1 VSGAVPVRR
10 LPLALTPDPTRVIS
24 RPYIPGDHGPV
35 GGHTR
40 VQRIIGQ
47 VLALPGEAAA
57 ATLAGVRRDY
67 AGRYEDLEAVLQTGF
82 DEVSRRV
89 PTPVG
94 LPVDTQRLI
103 GSYFVHEYSL
113 QAAAL
118 TNPSL
123 VLAPDQSGL
132 AEGSVRFVT
141 SLRAVGEG
149 HISSIEFRHG
159 VLDADGEVTIEV
171 PAPPITGWRRTPTF
185 EKRAFAAKLAEIDA
199 DDALVDEVIDQLDE
213 HFSMDQ
219 LEAALNDLEATGRPP
234 EHIHLVVN
242 TIHWLA
248 ASNYELHF
256 PEDSELS
263 ARVIF
268 PQGPAESCG
277 MEDARLVRFVR
288 DDGSIVYY
296 ATYTAFDGFHVLP
309 QLIETSDFVT
319 FRIATISGAAARNKG
334 IALFPRLVGGQYT
347 ALARSDNENNYV
359 MFSDHLRTWDSSE
372 RLQVPTYPWELIQIG
387 NSGAPLE
394 TDAGWLVITHGVGP
408 VRTYALGAILLD
420 LDDPTKVIG
429 HLDRPLLA
437 AAEDE
442 REGYVPNV
450 VYSCGQLRHGN
461 TLLIAYGASDTGAR
475 FATVEL
481 DVLIAELLASGAL
494 PDLP

>member
-1 VSGAVPVRR
+1 VSGPVPVRR
-10 LPLALTPDPTRVIS
+10 LPLVLTPDPTRVIS
-24 RPYIPGDHGPV
+24 RPYIPGDPGPV
-35 GGHTR
+35 GGHAR
-40 VQRIIGQ
+40 VRRIVEQ
-47 VLALPGEAAA
+47 VLALPDESAA
-57 ATLAGVRRDY
+57 ATLAGVRRDF
-67 AGRYEDLEAVLQTGF
+67 AGRYTDLEAVLQAGF

-89 PTPVG
+89 PTADG
-94 LPVDTQRLI
+94 LSVDTQRLI

-132 AEGSVRFVT
+132 AEGSVRFVA

-159 VLDADGEVTIEV
+159 VLDADGEVTIDA
-171 PAPPITGWRRTPTF
+171 PAQPITGTRRTPTF

-199 DDALVDEVIDQLDE
+199 DDELVDEVIDQLDE
-213 HFSMDQ
+213 HFSMEQ
-219 LEAALNDLEATGRPP
+219 LEAALHALETSGQPT
-234 EHIHLVVN
+234 EHTRVVVN

-256 PEDSELS
+256 PADSELS

-268 PQGPAESCG
+268 PQGPAESRG
-277 MEDARLVRFVR
+277 MEDARLVRLVQ
-288 DDGSIVYY
+288 DDGTVVYY

-309 QLIETSDFVT
+309 QLIETSDFLS
-319 FRIATISGAAARNKG
+319 FRIATISGAAAQNKG
-334 IALFPRLVGGQYT
+334 IALFPRLVGGHYA

-372 RLQVPTYPWELIQIG
+372 RLQVPTFPWELIQIG
-387 NSGAPLE
+387 NSGAPIE

-450 VYSCGQLRHGN
+450 VYSCGQLLHGN

-481 DVLIAELLASGAL
+481 DVLLDELLASGSL
-494 PDLP
+494 PERP